1 MYPKPYTTHALPLEH
16 MHPKPY
22 TTHAWTTEHMHPKPY
37 ACPISGGLGHL
48 LPALT
53 PSCDPRACPISG
65 CHATA
70 GHTWVM
76 LLQDI
81 GESRYRRTSGITV
94 PPCIGNHSTV
104 IHRVSLYCRKAR
116 GASSMDTWIDM
127 LAIAGSQG
135 SLAGSSR
142 PRIDV
147 LAIEGTPGKQ

>member
-94 PPCIGNHSTV
+94 PSYIRNHCTAV
-104 IHRVSLYCRKAR
+104 HWESLYRVHRESLYHRASGITLPSYIGYHCTAVKR
-116 GASSMDTWIDM
+116 GVQALWTHGLICW
-127 LAIAGSQG
+127 L
-135 SLAGSSR
+135 
-142 PRIDV
+142 
-147 LAIEGTPGKQ
+147 